1 MQERA
6 AQACSLEQNK
16 AQRLSQNQRRRWK
29 YADLP
34 HESSNPHHILHH
46 HFSLHTKLKAP
57 LRGGGGLAEDPL
69 PHFRSLLNLLF

>member
-29 YADLP
+29 YAD
-34 HESSNPHHILHH
+34 PHHILHH